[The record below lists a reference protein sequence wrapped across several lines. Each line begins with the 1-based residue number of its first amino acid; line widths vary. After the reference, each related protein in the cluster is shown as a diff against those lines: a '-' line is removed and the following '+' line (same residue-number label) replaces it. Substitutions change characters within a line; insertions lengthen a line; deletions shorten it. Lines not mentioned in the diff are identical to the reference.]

1 MDSKYKDKYLK
12 YKQKYIIKK
21 FIKLQNKP
29 LQNKPLQNKSL
40 NIMTYNVHCVPVIHC
55 SKKYIENVCNY
66 IKILINKYNIDIIIL
81 TECFIKQL
89 QNYLINILN
98 NNNNEWNIL
107 EKCEKKHN
115 LAFVNSGIL
124 ILWKKKIKK
133 LKTYYKHFS
142 NCINVDCLANKG
154 MLYSRFVINKKYIN
168 IIGVHLQANYEKYID
183 YKQIQKKQLKDIKK
197 FYLKLREKKIIKNN
211 EDTIICGDFNIENI
225 NIINQYLNINN
236 ITNYYINKNKKL
248 DYFYI
253 ISNKKKIINEKILEY
268 TNNPSDH
275 NAIMISY

>member
-1 MDSKYKDKYLK
+1 
-12 YKQKYIIKK
+12 
-21 FIKLQNKP
+21 
-29 LQNKPLQNKSL
+29 
-40 NIMTYNVHCVPVIHC
+40 
-55 SKKYIENVCNY
+55 
-66 IKILINKYNIDIIIL
+66 
-81 TECFIKQL
+81 
-89 QNYLINILN
+89 
-98 NNNNEWNIL
+98 
-107 EKCEKKHN
+107 KHN

-124 ILWKKKIKK
+124 ILWKNKIKK
-133 LKTYYKHFS
+133 LKTYYKHFT
-142 NCINVDCLANKG
+142 NCIDVDCLANKG

-197 FYLKLREKKIIKNN
+197 FYLKLKEKNIIKSN

-225 NIINQYLNINN
+225 NIINKYLNINN

-253 ISNKKKIINEKILEY
+253 ISNKKKIINEKILDY
-268 TNNPSDH
+268 KNNPSDH